1 MKIRAVALDDVGG
14 PVKVETVDLD
24 APGRLPVEIGG
35 VPALIATV
43 EDRFSRSLNGQHCQ
57 NRSGTNA
64 A

>member
-1 MKIRAVALDDVGG
+1 MYGPKMLLGHFSTRSVKKNRPSGVG
-14 PVKVETVDLD
+14 VL
-24 APGRLPVEIGG
+24 L

-43 EDRFSRSLNGQHCQ
+43 EDRFSLSLNGQHCQ

>member
-1 MKIRAVALDDVGG
+1 M
-14 PVKVETVDLD
+14 KVETVDLD

-43 EDRFSRSLNGQHCQ
+43 EDRFSLSLNGQHCQ